1 MKELYEVQVTR
12 RTVEVGVVE
21 VRAESLDEARHAAGR
36 EANRRGFAWSEDSRI
51 IDTGEVVVPG
61 RKK

>member
-12 RTVEVGVVE
+12 TTVEVGVVE
-21 VRAESLDEARHAAGR
+21 VRAESLDDARAIALTDAR
-36 EANRRGFAWSEDSRI
+36 RRGFAWSEHSRVI
-51 IDTGEVVVPG
+51 ETGEVIVPG